1 MYVNQYSELPRGGPD
16 RGARTARGSRPL
28 TVETEAS
35 TMNPYV
41 LIQNLLNQLDLG
53 SAGISA
59 Q

>member
-1 MYVNQYSELPRGGPD
+1 MYVNQYSELPRGESD
-16 RGARTARGSRPL
+16 RWARTTRGSRPL